1 LDGDKIML
9 NQYMVIDIAFDSNIH
24 RIGNISSSRAMHQ
37 IVYPITARLMHE
49 NKQQELNDLYKKTSI
64 NLQVVGG
71 LVMLGI
77 FVSINCTIC
86 LNCMMTIKK
95 E

>member
-9 NQYMVIDIAFDSNIH
+9 NQYMVIDIFYSIATFIALV
-24 RIGNISSSRAMHQ
+24 ISVPSRAMHQ

-49 NKQQELNDLYKKTSI
+49 NKQQELNDLYKTSI

-71 LVMLGI
+71 LVWVFL
-77 FVSINCTIC
+77 SILINVRYASIA
-86 LNCMMTIKK
+86 
-95 E
+95 